1 VEARCLAERNCNV
14 SVASL
19 ARLVRAAR
27 QRRNT
32 ARCVAAQHGSTRPGV
47 RSRLSRMICR
57 PPPIDRRGPLNRRGE
72 RRVAVPGLHHVIT
85 LVPSADRSLPA
96 RAPARLGQVEAPGSR
111 RDEAPPGRGPFQK
124 LMKLATH
131 RFYRQAQHRTVG
143 ELLLPPFRS
152 SPGQSGGCRAS
163 DPPANAAITA
173 LLLDPYPPD
182 RAHARL
188 EEQSPPSDNPRIC
201 GIPKGG
207 AK

>member
-1 VEARCLAERNCNV
+1 VLESSRVEARCLAERNCNV

-131 RFYRQAQHRTVG
+131 RFYRQAQHRTV
-143 ELLLPPFRS
+143 ENSYYR
-152 SPGQSGGCRAS
+152 
-163 DPPANAAITA
+163 
-173 LLLDPYPPD
+173 
-182 RAHARL
+182 RL
-188 EEQSPPSDNPRIC
+188 EVARARAEAAELQTHPPMPRSPRCCSTRTLPEVIVN
-201 GIPKGG
+201 G
-207 AK
+207 